1 MEELQY
7 IVDDSTIV
15 ELLGIQNFTSA
26 ESAILELVKNAYD
39 AKALTLYLNFTDSE
53 LEIIDDGFGMNE
65 SDIKQHWMHIGKSDK
80 QYEVIDEKNNKRI
93 QAGSKGVG
101 RFALSRLGKNIELYS
116 KRDGFEAVVWK
127 TDWAKATVE
136 KFEGVCV
143 RGTKIKIGYLREKW
157 TKKRIDNLCK
167 YLEVTYHDDSME
179 IYVTYEDEKHLIP
192 AHFNVPRPGIN
203 CKSSIVLEYEKG
215 ALNTHISSDEFKDEA
230 EEYCKGI
237 NLHTFDVSTNV
248 TAELKH
254 SEIGSFL
261 GEELEEKLNQLGKFT
276 ANFYFNVVSS
286 LADGDK
292 FLYKCTSTPESI
304 EYGIILYRNAFSIA
318 SYDGTK
324 DWLGLGRRSRKSP
337 AAASHPTGAW
347 RVRENQLAGF
357 VSIDKQENANL
368 QDLTNRQGL
377 DESEYYQLFVEII
390 LLGIAEFER
399 YRQTIIR
406 KINAKNYAPKDESK
420 TPVIDK
426 VVKAP
431 LSIKTLS
438 DVEAKQLAKEI
449 KVTKKD
455 EKESKKSREETEA
468 RYKYDVRILNVLATT
483 GLKASSIAH
492 EMKNDL
498 SIVSG
503 WYEKIVDALK
513 EYGMWEE
520 LTSEENTQVAF
531 KNVPQLLEDNQ
542 EVSKKLIIFMKTMLE
557 EVEKKQFE
565 LSSQN
570 IYDRVKKIKDIWER
584 DYAWANIALNI
595 DQMIEFQISEDI
607 LQVIF
612 DNLILN
618 SVQQN
623 EKRKHINIIIRAFKQ
638 GDLLQFEYYDDGVGL
653 DEKYK
658 SNPFKILEVHETTRK
673 NGHGLGMWI
682 VNNTTVMSGGEIQ
695 NIEGENGFHIQFTI
709 GGKM

>member
-39 AKALTLYLNFTDSE
+39 AKALTLYLNFKEDE

-65 SDIKQHWMHIGKSDK
+65 DDIKQHWMHIGKSDK
-80 QYEVIDEKNNKRI
+80 KYEVVDEKNNKRI

-101 RFALSRLGKNIELYS
+101 RFALSRLGKEIELYS
-116 KRDGFEAVVWK
+116 KRDGFDAVVWK
-127 TDWAKATVE
+127 TDWSKATVE
-136 KFEGVCV
+136 KCEGVCV
-143 RGTKIKIGYLREKW
+143 RGTKIKIGGLREKW
-157 TKKRIDNLCK
+157 SKKRLDNLCK

-179 IYVTYEDEKHLIP
+179 MYVSYDNEKHLIP
-192 AHFNVPRPGIN
+192 AHFNVARPGIN
-203 CKSSIVLEYEKG
+203 CKSSIVLEYENG
-215 ALNTHISSDEFKDEA
+215 VLNTHILSDEFKDEA
-230 EEYCKGI
+230 EKYCKGI
-237 NLHTFDVSTNV
+237 NVHKFDVSTNV
-248 TAELKH
+248 NAEIRH
-254 SEIGSFL
+254 SDIGVLL
-261 GEELEEKLNQLGKFT
+261 GEELQDKLKRLGRFE
-276 ANFYFNVVSS
+276 ANFYFNVVTS
-286 LADGDK
+286 LADGEK
-292 FLYKCTSTPESI
+292 FLYKSTTTPESI
-304 EYGIILYRNAFSIA
+304 EYGIILYRNAFSIS
-318 SYDGTK
+318 SYDGKK

-337 AAASHPTGAW
+337 AAASHPTGSW
-347 RVRENQLAGF
+347 RIRENQLAGF
-357 VSIDKQENANL
+357 VSIDKLENANL
-368 QDLTNRQGL
+368 QDLANRQGL
-377 DESEYYQLFVEII
+377 DENEYYQLFVEII
-390 LLGIAEFER
+390 LLGITEFER
-399 YRQTIIR
+399 YRQLIIR
-406 KINAKNYAPKDESK
+406 NVNAKNNVDDESKK

-438 DVEAKQLAKEI
+438 DEEAKQLAKEI

-498 SIVSG
+498 STVSG
-503 WYEKIVDALK
+503 WYEKIINALK
-513 EYGMWEE
+513 DYGMWEE
-520 LTSEENTQVAF
+520 LTSDENTQVAF
-531 KNVPQLLEDNQ
+531 RNVPQLLEDNQ
-542 EVSKKLIIFMKTMLE
+542 EVSKKIIVFMKTMLE
-557 EVEKKQFE
+557 EIEKKQFE
-565 LSSQN
+565 FYSQN
-570 IYDRVKKIKDIWER
+570 IYERVKKIKDIWER
-584 DYAWANIALNI
+584 DYAWANIALDI
-595 DQMIEFQISEDI
+595 DQAIEFRISEDI

-623 EKRKHINIIIRAFKQ
+623 EKKKHINIIIKAIKQ
-638 GDLLQFEYYDDGVGL
+638 GDLIQFDYYDDGVGL
-653 DEKYK
+653 DEKYE

-682 VNNTTVMSGGEIQ
+682 VNNTIVMSGGEIQ
-695 NIEGENGFHIQFTI
+695 NINGDNGFHIQFTI